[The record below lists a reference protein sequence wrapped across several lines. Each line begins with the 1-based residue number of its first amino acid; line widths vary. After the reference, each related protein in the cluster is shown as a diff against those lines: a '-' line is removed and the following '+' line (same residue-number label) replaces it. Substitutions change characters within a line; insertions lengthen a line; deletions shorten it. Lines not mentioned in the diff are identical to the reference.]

1 MDASVEFIESTSDIS
16 YTITMQFFSSI
27 KTAMRLQF
35 ILPTVLPRF
44 ETLNSV
50 DQFSQSL
57 ID

>member
-1 MDASVEFIESTSDIS
+1 MDTSVKFIEST
-16 YTITMQFFSSI
+16 FWSI
-27 KTAMRLQF
+27 KTATRLQF
-35 ILPTVLPRF
+35 ILPTVLPHF